1 MGRYSEL
8 KLVSVRK
15 WQSRS
20 NIYNRELIVINVTNK
35 INATNIIKQAHI
47 KNSRQYYIGV
57 EYLLV
62 KYAGRYL
69 AAIDQPKYRKQCIDN
84 RVLPCLHVTM
94 DRKILV

>member
-15 WQSRS
+15 WQSRPY
-20 NIYNRELIVINVTNK
+20 IYNRKLIVVNVTNK
-35 INATNIIKQAHI
+35 INAANIIKQAHI

-69 AAIDQPKYRKQCIDN
+69 AAINESKHLKQCIDN
-84 RVLPCLHVTM
+84 RVLPRLHVTM
-94 DRKILV
+94 DRKVLV

>member
-1 MGRYSEL
+1 MGRYRQL

-15 WQSRS
+15 WQSRPY
-20 NIYNRELIVINVTNK
+20 IDNRKLVVVNVTNK

-47 KNSRQYYIGV
+47 KNSRQHYIGV

-69 AAIDQPKYRKQCIDN
+69 AAIDQPKYRKQFIDN
-84 RVLPCLHVTM
+84 RVLPRLHVTM
-94 DRKILV
+94 DRKVLV